1 MASTPLDLPSPD
13 ATTPPPDSPHSE
25 LQDEAFTELDQLSL
39 KEILDQDS
47 RPTFVIDLDPDYP
60 VGNTIQPIFCNAAL
74 RLHDQ
79 LLDSITGVANTNQP
93 HKSPGGT
100 TTYDDFRTW
109 ATGVSRHNKSKDVFP
124 LTLHY
129 RALLWTG
136 STIRQRWRLISG
148 NALFQTS
155 DIPRGNLQSASS
167 SKVKTSGEFKSPNPI
182 NDLAPAAPIPT
193 DVAVP
198 ATAQKSESPS
208 VSLSKNT
215 SKDTSGSS
223 ASGECGINIAHDTST
238 NHVP

>member
-13 ATTPPPDSPHSE
+13 ATTPPLDSPHSE
-25 LQDEAFTELDQLSL
+25 LQYEAFNELDQLSL

-60 VGNTIQPIFCNAAL
+60 VGSTIQPIFCNAAL
-74 RLHDQ
+74 RVHDQ
-79 LLDSITGVANTNQP
+79 LLDNITGVADADLAD
-93 HKSPGGT
+93 KSPDGT

-129 RALLWTG
+129 QALLWTG

-148 NALFQTS
+148 NALFQIS
-155 DIPRGNLQSASS
+155 DIPKGNLQSASS
-167 SKVKTSGEFKSPNPI
+167 SKVRTPSDFKSPNLVK
-182 NDLAPAAPIPT
+182 DPASAATITT
-193 DVAVP
+193 DVVLP

-223 ASGECGINIAHDTST
+223 ASGECGIA
-238 NHVP
+238 